1 MKKRAKIEKKIE
13 KMKARTQ
20 KLNEKYAEVRRAEEE
35 ENQKPP
41 ASRKLSSKK
50 EEKLRKK
57 KEEQRISL
65 NDGTE
70 RKDADASKVSEI
82 QYSYAKQNPVLYA
95 ERKSLKEFLAPDAVD
110 PNNYKYVKLQDAGR
124 DVYLR
129 NYYIDSLPK
138 DAEFANTFSDLYNFK
153 NIMSQTRI
161 VPITNERAVQIVDK
175 QVLDL
180 DTELACARKSEDR
193 NRYRKV
199 SDKMRNAE
207 AWGRDVESGKNQ
219 FYEVTFTYQSHAKT
233 LNELNSSGN
242 DLHVKA
248 LGKNISLVSCYG
260 VEPEAYKSGF
270 PLNRMFRSKLGPI
283 KTMTAKSHLMDI
295 YSLSTIFNH
304 TKSSFYHKNGVYLG
318 RDLMS
323 SRPITFD
330 PYDPSLEAHNIIFA
344 GKTGTG
350 KSATIKMFLSRA
362 ADFGLKYCSVDS
374 ESRGRQGEYS
384 ILTKKLGGENFQ
396 IHSGSKEIVNLFEV
410 SEEMEYDET
419 TGKETVRFFLFNR
432 ISIIKGILMTMITYG
447 KSSPSFEDLT
457 AMESIVEDII
467 AYLYEVRGIIDGV
480 PESLNASSAGY
491 STVKKPLPTITDF
504 YVEALKRQQSNT
516 YVHHEK
522 GYALI
527 LDALKTYVRELY
539 YVPQIIRVLSRD
551 EYEKLPID
559 NTGRRV
565 YVTEGGEQIQAV
577 AIKGVR
583 SYYDG
588 QSTIKVDLETP
599 AINIDISQLPTND
612 LPIGMVIATNFLNE
626 NIIKKNSAN
635 PKRLQKRAILI
646 DEAHRMFPYPELR
659 RFVSDL
665 YRSARK
671 RYIVPICCT
680 QSLSDFKLYDET
692 KEIVKQS
699 PMIFLLRQDAQ
710 DREYIAE
717 ATRMSPGQLA
727 RLFQLGGSTKN
738 DGSVAEKGQVC
749 MVINHHVVFAKID
762 YLKYT
767 ETDVVET
774 NMQVID
780 QHIRERRSKEYA
792 KKNHS

>member
-1 MKKRAKIEKKIE
+1 M
-13 KMKARTQ
+13 
-20 KLNEKYAEVRRAEEE
+20 
-35 ENQKPP
+35 
-41 ASRKLSSKK
+41 
-50 EEKLRKK
+50 
-57 KEEQRISL
+57 
-65 NDGTE
+65 
-70 RKDADASKVSEI
+70 
-82 QYSYAKQNPVLYA
+82 
-95 ERKSLKEFLAPDAVD
+95 
-110 PNNYKYVKLQDAGR
+110 
-124 DVYLR
+124 
-129 NYYIDSLPK
+129 
-138 DAEFANTFSDLYNFK
+138 
-153 NIMSQTRI
+153 
-161 VPITNERAVQIVDK
+161 
-175 QVLDL
+175 
-180 DTELACARKSEDR
+180 
-193 NRYRKV
+193 
-199 SDKMRNAE
+199 
-207 AWGRDVESGKNQ
+207 
-219 FYEVTFTYQSHAKT
+219 
-233 LNELNSSGN
+233 
-242 DLHVKA
+242 
-248 LGKNISLVSCYG
+248 
-260 VEPEAYKSGF
+260 
-270 PLNRMFRSKLGPI
+270 
-283 KTMTAKSHLMDI
+283 
-295 YSLSTIFNH
+295 
-304 TKSSFYHKNGVYLG
+304 
-318 RDLMS
+318 
-323 SRPITFD
+323 
-330 PYDPSLEAHNIIFA
+330 
-344 GKTGTG
+344 
-350 KSATIKMFLSRA
+350 
-362 ADFGLKYCSVDS
+362 
-374 ESRGRQGEYS
+374 
-384 ILTKKLGGENFQ
+384 
-396 IHSGSKEIVNLFEV
+396 
-410 SEEMEYDET
+410 
-419 TGKETVRFFLFNR
+419 
-432 ISIIKGILMTMITYG
+432 
-447 KSSPSFEDLT
+447 
-457 AMESIVEDII
+457 
-467 AYLYEVRGIIDGV
+467 
-480 PESLNASSAGY
+480 
-491 STVKKPLPTITDF
+491 
-504 YVEALKRQQSNT
+504 EALKRQQSNT

>member
-1 MKKRAKIEKKIE
+1 MAKLSKIEKKLNKSRE
-13 KMKARTQ
+13 KTARLSEKRAHLIQ
-20 KLNEKYAEVRRAEEE
+20 KEEE
-35 ENQKPP
+35 ENQELPSGKHK
-41 ASRKLSSKK
+41 ASRRSEKEREKK
-50 EEKLRKK
+50 EA
-57 KEEQRISL
+57 QRVSL
-65 NDGTE
+65 LDGRE
-70 RKDADASKVSEI
+70 RKEADAAKVSEI
-82 QYSYAKQNPVLYA
+82 QYSYVRQSPLFYA
-95 ERKSLKEFLAPDAVD
+95 QRRSLKEFLAPDAVD

-124 DVYLR
+124 DVYVR
-129 NYYIDSLPK
+129 NYYIDMLPK
-138 DAEFANTFSDLYNFK
+138 DTKFATTFAELYNFK
-153 NIMSQTRI
+153 NMMSQTRI
-161 VPITNERAVQIVDK
+161 VPIANDRAVQMVDR

-180 DTELACARKSEDR
+180 DTELASARKSADR

-199 SDKMRNAE
+199 SDKMSNAE
-207 AWGRDVESGKNQ
+207 AWGRDVENGKNQ
-219 FYEVTFTYQSHAKT
+219 FFEVTFTYQGYART
-233 LNELNSSGN
+233 LDELNASGN
-242 DLHVKA
+242 DFHTKA
-248 LGKNISLVSCYG
+248 LGKNISLVSCYA

-270 PLNRMFRSKLGPI
+270 PLNRMFRAKLGPVR
-283 KTMTAKSHLMDI
+283 TTTAKPQLMDL
-295 YSLSTIFNH
+295 YSLATIFNH

-374 ESRGRQGEYS
+374 EARGRQGEYS

-396 IHSGSKEIVNLFEV
+396 IHSGSKEIVNLFEI

-419 TGKETVRFFLFNR
+419 TGQEIVRFHLVDR

-447 KSSPSFEDLT
+447 KTAPSFEDAT
-457 AMESIVEDII
+457 TMESIVEDIVT
-467 AYLYEVRGIIDGV
+467 YLYEIRGIQDGV
-480 PESLNASSAGY
+480 PESLYASTAGY
-491 STVKKPLPTITDF
+491 SSVKKPLPTITDF
-504 YVEALKRQQSNT
+504 YVEALKRQQANT
-516 YVHHEK
+516 YEHHAK

-527 LDALKTYVRELY
+527 LDAMKSYVRELY
-539 YVPQIIRVLSRD
+539 YIPRLVRILTKE
-551 EYEKLPID
+551 EYEKLPVD
-559 NTGRRV
+559 QNGHR
-565 YVTEGGEQIQAV
+565 YYEAESGEHIQAV

-588 QSTIKVDLETP
+588 QSTIKVNLDTP
-599 AINIDISQLPTND
+599 AINIDISQLPAND

-659 RFVSDL
+659 RFISDL

-692 KEIVKQS
+692 TEIVKQS

-710 DREYIAE
+710 DREYIEE

-727 RLFQLGGSTKN
+727 HLFQLGGSTQN

-749 MVINHHVVFAKID
+749 MIINHHVVFAKID

-792 KKNHS
+792 KKNH

>member
-1 MKKRAKIEKKIE
+1 MKKRSKIEKKIQKSRE
-13 KMKARTQ
+13 KVAA
-20 KLNEKYAEVRRAEEE
+20 LNAKRAELIRQEEE
-35 ENQKPP
+35 ENQKLPLSGKHS
-41 ASRKLSSKK
+41 ASK
-50 EEKLRKK
+50 EEKSL
-57 KEEQRISL
+57 EEREKRRISL
-65 NDGTE
+65 PDGKE
-70 RKDADASKVSEI
+70 RKEADAGKISQI
-82 QYSYAKQNPVLYA
+82 QYSYMRQSPLFFA

-124 DVYLR
+124 DVYVR
-129 NYYIDSLPK
+129 NYYIDMLPK
-138 DAEFANTFSDLYNFK
+138 DAEFATTFADLFNFK
-153 NIMSQTRI
+153 NMMSQTRI
-161 VPITNERAVQIVDK
+161 VPLTNERAVQIVDR

-180 DTELACARKSEDR
+180 DTELASARKSADR
-193 NRYRKV
+193 NRYRKI

-207 AWGRDVESGKNQ
+207 AWGRDVENGKNQ
-219 FYEVTFTYQSHAKT
+219 FFEVTFTHQAYAKS
-233 LNELNSSGN
+233 LDELNAGGN
-242 DLHVKA
+242 DFHAKA
-248 LGKNISLVSCYG
+248 LGKNISIVSSYG

-270 PLNRMFRSKLGPI
+270 PLNRMFRAKLGPI
-283 KTMTAKSHLMDI
+283 KTTTAKAHLMDI

-362 ADFGLKYCSVDS
+362 ADFGLKYCAVDS
-374 ESRGRQGEYS
+374 EARGRQGEYS

-396 IHSGSKEIVNLFEV
+396 IHSGSKEIVNLFEI
-410 SEEMEYDET
+410 SEELEYDES
-419 TGKETVRFFLFNR
+419 TGQETVTLHLIDR

-447 KSSPSFEDLT
+447 KAAPSFEDAT
-457 AMESIVEDII
+457 TMESIVEDIVS
-467 AYLYEVRGIIDGV
+467 YLYEVRGILDGV
-480 PESLNASSAGY
+480 PESLYASTAGY
-491 STVKKPLPTITDF
+491 SSVKKPLPTITDF
-504 YVEALKRQQSNT
+504 YIEALRRQQANT
-516 YVHHEK
+516 YEHHVK

-527 LDALKTYVRELY
+527 LDAMKSYVKDLIYIPKLIRILTRE
-539 YVPQIIRVLSRD
+539 

-559 NTGRRV
+559 QSGHR
-565 YVTEGGEQIQAV
+565 YYETEEGEHIEAV
-577 AIKGVR
+577 QIKGVR

-588 QSTIKVDLETP
+588 QSTIKVNLDTP
-599 AINIDISQLPTND
+599 AINLDISQLPAND
-612 LPIGMVIATNFLNE
+612 LPIGMVIATNFLHE

-646 DEAHRMFPYPELR
+646 DEAHRLFPYPELR
-659 RFVSDL
+659 RFLGDL
-665 YRSARK
+665 YMTARK
-671 RYIVPICCT
+671 RFIVPICCT
-680 QSLSDFKLYDET
+680 QSLSQFKNYEET
-692 KEIVKQS
+692 REIVKQS

-717 ATRMSPGQLA
+717 STRMSPGQLA
-727 RLFQLGGSTKN
+727 HLFQLGGSMQN

-749 MVINHHVVFAKID
+749 MIVNHHVVFAKID

-780 QHIRERRSKEYA
+780 RHIRERRSKEYA
-792 KKNHS
+792 KKNH

>member
-1 MKKRAKIEKKIE
+1 MSRRTKVEKRIQKQKEKLLNLQEKRAVLIK
-13 KMKARTQ
+13 
-20 KLNEKYAEVRRAEEE
+20 NEEE
-35 ENQKPP
+35 ENQKLPQG
-41 ASRKLSSKK
+41 KLKETKK
-50 EEKLRKK
+50 DRKK
-57 KEEQRISL
+57 KKEREENRKNL
-65 NDGTE
+65 PDGKE
-70 RKDADASKVSEI
+70 RKEADMAKVSEV
-82 QYSYAKQNPVLYA
+82 QFSYARQNPMFYA
-95 ERKSLKEFLAPDAVD
+95 QRKSLKEFLAPDALD
-110 PNNYKYVKLQDAGR
+110 PNNYKYIKLQDAGR

-129 NYYIDSLPK
+129 NYYIDMLPK
-138 DAEFANTFSDLYNFK
+138 DAEFAITFSELYNFK

-161 VPITNERAVQIVDK
+161 EPITNERAVQIVDR

-180 DTELACARKSEDR
+180 DTELATARKAADR

-219 FYEVTFTYQSHAKT
+219 FFEVTFTYQGHAT
-233 LNELNSSGN
+233 SLDELNASGN
-242 DLHVKA
+242 DLHAKA

-270 PLNRMFRSKLGPI
+270 PLNRMFRSKLGPVR
-283 KTMTAKSHLMDI
+283 TMTAKPHLMDI

-304 TKSSFYHKNGVYLG
+304 TKSNFYHKNGVYLG
-318 RDLMS
+318 RDLLS

-374 ESRGRQGEYS
+374 EARGRQGEYS

-410 SEEMEYDET
+410 SEELEYDET
-419 TGKETVRFFLFNR
+419 NGQEVVRFYLVNR

-447 KSSPSFEDLT
+447 KTSPSFEDLT

-467 AYLYEVRGIIDGV
+467 SYIYEIRGIQDGV
-480 PESLNASSAGY
+480 PESLYASTAGY
-491 STVKKPLPTITDF
+491 ATVKTPLPTITDF
-504 YVEALKRQQSNT
+504 YVEALRRQQANT
-516 YVHHEK
+516 YEHHVK

-539 YVPQIIRVLSRD
+539 YIPQIIRVLSKE

-559 NTGRRV
+559 SSGHR
-565 YVTEGGEQIQAV
+565 YYETENKEHIRAV

-588 QSTIKVDLETP
+588 QSTIKVNLDTP
-599 AINIDISQLPTND
+599 AINIDISQLPAND

-717 ATRMSPGQLA
+717 STHMSPGQLA
-727 RLFQLGGSTKN
+727 HLFQLGGSTKN
-738 DGSVAEKGQVC
+738 DGSVAQKGQVC
-749 MVINHHVVFAKID
+749 MIINHHVVFAKID

-792 KKNHS
+792 KKNR

>member
-1 MKKRAKIEKKIE
+1 MKKRSKIEKKLR
-13 KMKARTQ
+13 KSRAKVDA
-20 KLNEKYAEVRRAEEE
+20 LSARRAELIKKEEE
-35 ENQKPP
+35 ENQKLPLSGKHS
-41 ASRKLSSKK
+41 AAKEGKMMEERERK
-50 EEKLRKK
+50 
-57 KEEQRISL
+57 RISL
-65 NDGTE
+65 PDGRE
-70 RKDADASKVSEI
+70 RKEADAGKLSQI
-82 QYSYAKQNPVLYA
+82 QYSYMRQSPLFFA

-124 DVYLR
+124 DVYVR
-129 NYYIDSLPK
+129 NYYIDMLPK
-138 DAEFANTFSDLYNFK
+138 DAEFATTFADLYNFK
-153 NIMSQTRI
+153 NMMSQTRI
-161 VPITNERAVQIVDK
+161 VPLTNERAVQIVDR

-180 DTELACARKSEDR
+180 DTELASARKSADR
-193 NRYRKV
+193 NRYRKI

-207 AWGRDVESGKNQ
+207 AWGRDVENGKNQ
-219 FYEVTFTYQSHAKT
+219 FFEVTFTHQAYAKS
-233 LNELNSSGN
+233 LDELNAGGN
-242 DLHVKA
+242 DFHAKA
-248 LGKNISLVSCYG
+248 LGKSISIVSCYG

-270 PLNRMFRSKLGPI
+270 PLNRMFRSKLGPV
-283 KTMTAKSHLMDI
+283 KTTTAKAHLMDI

-362 ADFGLKYCSVDS
+362 ADFGLKYCAVDS
-374 ESRGRQGEYS
+374 EARGRQGEYS

-396 IHSGSKEIVNLFEV
+396 IHSGSKEIVNLFEI
-410 SEEMEYDET
+410 SEELEYDES
-419 TGKETVRFFLFNR
+419 TGQEAVTLRLIDR

-447 KSSPSFEDLT
+447 KAAPSFEDAT
-457 AMESIVEDII
+457 TMESIVEDIVSH
-467 AYLYEVRGIIDGV
+467 LYEVRGIIDGV
-480 PESLNASSAGY
+480 PESLYASTAGY
-491 STVKKPLPTITDF
+491 SSVKKPLPTITDF
-504 YVEALKRQQSNT
+504 YVEALRRQQSNT
-516 YVHHEK
+516 YEHHVK

-527 LDALKTYVRELY
+527 LDAMKSYVKELLYIPRLVRILTRE
-539 YVPQIIRVLSRD
+539 
-551 EYEKLPID
+551 EYDKLPLD
-559 NTGRRV
+559 QSGHR
-565 YVTEGGEQIQAV
+565 YYETEEGEHIEAIQ
-577 AIKGVR
+577 IKGVR

-588 QSTIKVDLETP
+588 QSTIKVNLDTP
-599 AINIDISQLPTND
+599 AINLDISQLPAND
-612 LPIGMVIATNFLNE
+612 LPIGMVIATNFLHE

-646 DEAHRMFPYPELR
+646 DEAHRLFPYPELR
-659 RFVSDL
+659 RFLGDL
-665 YRSARK
+665 YMTARK
-671 RYIVPICCT
+671 RFIVPICCT
-680 QSLSDFKLYDET
+680 QSLSQFKNYEET
-692 KEIVKQS
+692 REIVKQS

-710 DREYIAE
+710 DREFIAE
-717 ATRMSPGQLA
+717 STRMSPGQLA
-727 RLFQLGGSTKN
+727 HLFQLGGSMQN

-780 QHIRERRSKEYA
+780 RHIRERRSKEYA
-792 KKNHS
+792 KKNH

>member
-1 MKKRAKIEKKIE
+1 MSRRTKVEKRIQKQKEKLLNLQEKRAVLIK
-13 KMKARTQ
+13 
-20 KLNEKYAEVRRAEEE
+20 NEEE
-35 ENQKPP
+35 ENQKLPQG
-41 ASRKLSSKK
+41 KLKETKK
-50 EEKLRKK
+50 DRKK
-57 KEEQRISL
+57 KKKREENRKNL
-65 NDGTE
+65 PDGKE
-70 RKDADASKVSEI
+70 RKEADMAKVSEV
-82 QYSYAKQNPVLYA
+82 QFSYARQNPMFYA
-95 ERKSLKEFLAPDAVD
+95 QRKSLKEFLAPDTLD
-110 PNNYKYVKLQDAGR
+110 PNNYKYIKLQDAGR

-129 NYYIDSLPK
+129 NYYIDMPPK
-138 DAEFANTFSDLYNFK
+138 DAEFAITFSELYNFK

-161 VPITNERAVQIVDK
+161 EPITNERAVQIVDR

-180 DTELACARKSEDR
+180 DTELATARKAADR

-219 FYEVTFTYQSHAKT
+219 FFEVTFTYQGHAT
-233 LNELNSSGN
+233 SLDELNASGN
-242 DLHVKA
+242 DLHAKA

-270 PLNRMFRSKLGPI
+270 PLNRMFRSKLGPVR
-283 KTMTAKSHLMDI
+283 TMTAKPHLMDI

-304 TKSSFYHKNGVYLG
+304 TKSNFYHKNGVYLG
-318 RDLMS
+318 RDLLS

-374 ESRGRQGEYS
+374 EARGRQGEYS

-410 SEEMEYDET
+410 SEELEYDET
-419 TGKETVRFFLFNR
+419 NGQEVVRFYLVNR

-447 KSSPSFEDLT
+447 KTSPSFEDLT

-467 AYLYEVRGIIDGV
+467 SYIYEIRGIQDGV
-480 PESLNASSAGY
+480 PESLYASTAGY
-491 STVKKPLPTITDF
+491 ATVKKPLPTITDF
-504 YVEALKRQQSNT
+504 YVEALRRQQANT
-516 YVHHEK
+516 YEHHVK

-539 YVPQIIRVLSRD
+539 YIPQIIRVLSKE

-559 NTGRRV
+559 SSGHR
-565 YVTEGGEQIQAV
+565 YYETENKEHIRAV

-588 QSTIKVDLETP
+588 QSTIKVNLDTP
-599 AINIDISQLPTND
+599 AINIDISQLPAND

-717 ATRMSPGQLA
+717 STHMSPGQLA
-727 RLFQLGGSTKN
+727 HLFQLGGSTKN
-738 DGSVAEKGQVC
+738 DGSVAQKGQVC
-749 MVINHHVVFAKID
+749 MIINHHVVFAKID

-792 KKNHS
+792 KKNR